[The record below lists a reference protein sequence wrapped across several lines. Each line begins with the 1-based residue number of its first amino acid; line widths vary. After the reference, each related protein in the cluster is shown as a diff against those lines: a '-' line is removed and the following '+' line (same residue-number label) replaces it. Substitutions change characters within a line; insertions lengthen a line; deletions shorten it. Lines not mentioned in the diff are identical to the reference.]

1 LDKFIIKKS
10 MQQLKIITDQMER
23 QIEVPFPPKRIISL
37 VPSQT
42 ELLYDL
48 GLHDE
53 VVGQTLFC
61 VHPNEMHNSKPRIGG
76 TKKLQMDKIAAL
88 EPDLIIGNKE
98 ENEQS
103 QIEELMKLYPVW
115 MSDIKNLDD
124 SIDMIERIGDLIGRN
139 SEAMNISQKI
149 RNDFNELMSI
159 NKQLS
164 TNRSV
169 LYLIWRKP
177 WMAAGLDTFI
187 NDMLQRSCFENSIS
201 SPVARYPDISNDEIR
216 NMKPNYIFLSSEPYP
231 FKDEHISELQALSPS
246 SKILLVDGE
255 MFSWYGSRLLKSA
268 SYFKELFN
276 SL

>member
-1 LDKFIIKKS
+1 
-10 MQQLKIITDQMER
+10 MQQLKIITDQMDR

-42 ELLYDL
+42 ELLYEL
-48 GLHDE
+48 GLQDE

-61 VHPNEMHNSKPRIGG
+61 IHPKEMHDSKPRIGG

-88 EPDLIIGNKE
+88 NPDLIIGNKE

-124 SIDMIERIGDLIGRN
+124 SLNMIERIGDLVGRN
-139 SEAMNISQKI
+139 SEAMLISQKI
-149 RNDFNELMSI
+149 RNGFNELMPI
-159 NKQLS
+159 NQQPS
-164 TNRSV
+164 TIKSV

-177 WMAAGLDTFI
+177 WMAAGRDTFI
-187 NDMLQRSCFENSIS
+187 NDMFQRCGFENAIS
-201 SPVARYPDISNDEIR
+201 SPASRYPEINNDEIR

-231 FKDEHISELQALSPS
+231 FKEEHIAELQVISPS

>member
-1 LDKFIIKKS
+1 

-48 GLHDE
+48 GLNNE

-61 VHPNEMHNSKPRIGG
+61 IHPKEMHDSKPRIGG

-88 EPDLIIGNKE
+88 KPDLIIGNKE

-115 MSDIKNLDD
+115 MSDVKSLDD
-124 SIDMIERIGDLIGRN
+124 SLDMIERLGDLVGRN
-139 SEAMNISQKI
+139 SEALGISQKI
-149 RNDFNELMSI
+149 RNGFIQI
-159 NKQLS
+159 NSVNQQLS
-164 TNRSV
+164 TNNKSV

-177 WMAAGLDTFI
+177 WMVAGRDTFI
-187 NDMLQRSCFENSIS
+187 NDMLQRCGFENVIS
-201 SPVARYPDISNDEIR
+201 SPNARYPEISDDEIKG
-216 NMKPNYIFLSSEPYP
+216 MKPHYIFLSSEPYP
-231 FKDEHISELQALSPS
+231 FKEEHLTELQAISPS
-246 SKILLVDGE
+246 SKIVLVDGE

-268 SYFKELFN
+268 TYFKVLFN

>member
-1 LDKFIIKKS
+1 

-23 QIEVPFPPKRIISL
+23 KIEVPFPPKRIISL
-37 VPSQT
+37 VSSQT

-48 GLHDE
+48 GLRDE

-61 VHPNEMHNSKPRIGG
+61 IHPKEMHDTKPRIGG

-88 EPDLIIGNKE
+88 KPDLIIGNKE

-124 SIDMIERIGDLIGRN
+124 SLNMIDRIGDLVGRS
-139 SEAMNISQKI
+139 SEAMQIGQKI
-149 RNDFNELMSI
+149 RNGFNELKPI
-159 NKQLS
+159 KQQPTTNK
-164 TNRSV
+164 SV

-177 WMAAGLDTFI
+177 WMAAGRDTFI
-187 NDMLQRSCFENSIS
+187 NDMLQRCGFENAISSSIS
-201 SPVARYPDISNDEIR
+201 RYPEISDDDIR

-231 FKDEHISELQALSPS
+231 FKEEHIAEFQAISPS
-246 SKILLVDGE
+246 SRILLVDGE

>member
-1 LDKFIIKKS
+1 

-48 GLHDE
+48 GLRDE
-53 VVGQTLFC
+53 VIGQTLFC
-61 VHPNEMHNSKPRIGG
+61 IHPKEMHDAKPRIGG
-76 TKKLQMDKIAAL
+76 TKKLQMDKMAAL
-88 EPDLIIGNKE
+88 KPDLIIGNKE

-103 QIEELMKLYPVW
+103 QIEELMKHYPVW

-124 SIDMIERIGDLIGRN
+124 SLDMIERIGDLVGRN
-139 SEAMNISQKI
+139 SEAMDMSHKI
-149 RNDFNELMSI
+149 RNGFSELATI
-159 NKQLS
+159 NHQPTTNNS
-164 TNRSV
+164 T

-177 WMAAGLDTFI
+177 WMAAGRDTYI
-187 NDMLQRSCFENSIS
+187 NDMLERCGLVNGFS
-201 SPVARYPDISNDEIR
+201 SPISRYPEISDDDIKT
-216 NMKPNYIFLSSEPYP
+216 MKPDFIFLSSEPYP
-231 FKDEHISELQALSPS
+231 FKDEHLAELQAISPS
-246 SKILLVDGE
+246 SKIVLVDGE

-268 SYFKELFN
+268 SYFKALFN

>member
-1 LDKFIIKKS
+1 

-37 VPSQT
+37 VPSHT

-48 GLHDE
+48 GLREE

-61 VHPNEMHNSKPRIGG
+61 IHPKEMHDSKPRIGG

-88 EPDLIIGNKE
+88 KPDLIIGNKE
-98 ENEQS
+98 ENERS

-124 SIDMIERIGDLIGRN
+124 SLDMIERIGDLIGRN
-139 SEAMNISQKI
+139 SEAMDISQKI
-149 RNDFNELMSI
+149 RNGFNELKSI

-164 TNRSV
+164 TNNSV

-177 WMAAGLDTFI
+177 WMAVGRDTFI
-187 NDMLQRSCFENSIS
+187 NDMLQRCGFENGFS
-201 SPVARYPDISNDEIR
+201 SPMTRYPEINDDEIKS
-216 NMKPNYIFLSSEPYP
+216 MKPNYIFLSSEPYP
-231 FKDEHISELQALSPS
+231 FKDEHLAELQAISPS
-246 SKILLVDGE
+246 SKIVLVDGE

-268 SYFKELFN
+268 SYFKALFN

>member
-1 LDKFIIKKS
+1 

-23 QIEVPFPPKRIISL
+23 QIEVPFPSKRIISL

-42 ELLYDL
+42 ELLYGL
-48 GLHDE
+48 GLSEE

-61 VHPNEMHNSKPRIGG
+61 IHPKEMHDSKPRIGG

-88 EPDLIIGNKE
+88 KPDLIIGNKE

-124 SIDMIERIGDLIGRN
+124 SLDMIERIGDLVGKN
-139 SEAMNISQKI
+139 SQALLISQKI
-149 RNDFNELMSI
+149 RNGFNELMSI
-159 NKQLS
+159 NKRLS
-164 TNRSV
+164 ANNSV

-177 WMAAGLDTFI
+177 WMAAGCDTFI
-187 NDMLQRSCFENSIS
+187 NDMLQKCGFENAIP
-201 SPVARYPDISNDEIR
+201 SPMARYPEIIDVEII

-231 FKDEHISELQALSPS
+231 FKDEHIAELQAISPS

>member
-1 LDKFIIKKS
+1 
-10 MQQLKIITDQMER
+10 LK
-23 QIEVPFPPKRIISL
+23 
-37 VPSQT
+37 
-42 ELLYDL
+42 
-48 GLHDE
+48 DE

-61 VHPNEMHNSKPRIGG
+61 IHLKEMHDSKPRIGG

-88 EPDLIIGNKE
+88 KPDLIVGNKE

-124 SIDMIERIGDLIGRN
+124 SLDMIERIGDLLGRN
-139 SEAMNISQKI
+139 SEALDMSQKI
-149 RNDFNELMSI
+149 RNGFNELESI

-164 TNRSV
+164 TNNSV

-177 WMAAGLDTFI
+177 WMAAGRDTFI
-187 NDMLQRSCFENSIS
+187 NDMLQRCGFENAIS
-201 SPVARYPDISNDEIR
+201 TPDSRYPEISDDDIKT
-216 NMKPNYIFLSSEPYP
+216 MKPDFIFLSSEPYP
-231 FKDEHISELQALSPS
+231 FKEEHLAELQAISPS
-246 SKILLVDGE
+246 SKILLVDCE
-255 MFSWYGSRLLKSA
+255 MFSWYGSRLMKSV